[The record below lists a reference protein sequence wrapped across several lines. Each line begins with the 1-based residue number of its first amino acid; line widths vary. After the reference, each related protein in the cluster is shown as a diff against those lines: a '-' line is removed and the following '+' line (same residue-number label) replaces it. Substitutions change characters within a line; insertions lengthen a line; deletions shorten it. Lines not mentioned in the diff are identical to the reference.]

1 MVLHL
6 SQIGNVAD
14 MVPCPVLVH
23 ILILHLFAGQFLRG
37 RERLETRTAVAPTT
51 AEVVDL
57 AHPGLSQKS
66 GDETQDL
73 FAFAN
78 IELMVLNIS

>member
-1 MVLHL
+1 MGMHL
-6 SQIGNVAD
+6 FQIRNIAD
-14 MVPCPVLVH
+14 MVPFPVLVH

-37 RERLETRTAVAPTT
+37 RESLENRAAVAPTT